1 MCSMWKRRGDNFLDV
16 IFTGECGRLAMS
28 EMEVPSMDLKQPI
41 PSTGSLRQLPPHDGR
56 IAEGGV
62 RVNGGSAKSVAIT
75 VIIVVFNGAEDIKS
89 SVSRISALGRD
100 DLELIVIDGGSKDGT
115 VEFLQACD
123 SHIGYWVSEKDRGI
137 YDAMNKGWALAALNS
152 HVIYMGV
159 GDYLISL
166 PSTSELQPEVILY
179 GDVLLGDYLFKSGLS
194 ARLKLGNTLH
204 HQALLIP
211 KALHPTPPFDVSFK
225 VYADYDFNLRL
236 YKQRCTFKPS
246 AALKGYALPGG
257 VSASIGITE
266 TSAVVCKNY
275 GVVWAVLSA
284 LHSALVALKSK
295 LRP

>member
-1 MCSMWKRRGDNFLDV
+1 
-16 IFTGECGRLAMS
+16 
-28 EMEVPSMDLKQPI
+28 MDLNQPI
-41 PSTGSLRQLPPHDGR
+41 PSAGCLRQLPSHEGR

-62 RVNGGSAKSVAIT
+62 RITGASAKPVAIT

-115 VEFLQACD
+115 VEFLQA
-123 SHIGYWVSEKDRGI
+123 SNSQIGYWVSEKDRGI
-137 YDAMNKGWALAALNS
+137 YDAMNKGWSLADQYS

-159 GDYLISL
+159 GDYLLSL
-166 PSTSELQPEVILY
+166 PETHELQSDVILY

-194 ARLKLGNTLH
+194 PRLKLGNTLH

-236 YKQRCTFKPS
+236 YKQRRTFKPC
-246 AALKGYALPGG
+246 ATLKGYALPGG
-257 VSASIGITE
+257 VSASIGIAE
-266 TSAVVCKNY
+266 TSAVVRKNY
-275 GVVWAVLSA
+275 GALWAALSA
-284 LHSALVALKSK
+284 LHSALVTLKSK